1 MHVIPDKLSQEAL
14 RFVVEF
20 FSDAREAVMAIAS
33 HLQGIATRRLPIDQA
48 FHCVASGRG

>member
-1 MHVIPDKLSQEAL
+1 MDVIPDELPQEAL
-14 RFVVEF
+14 RFIVELI
-20 FSDAREAVMAIAS
+20 SDTREPVMAIAS